1 MLHLALALS
10 FAPLQLSQ
18 NPVVGPL
25 EWPHQ
30 EPDQEPVLAPAVDR
44 YAELLARYEAQLE
57 AHKQAIREE
66 RDPAKRRALRGET
79 AEKALLPDFEALVA
93 AGDGRGLLW
102 IARHVGAAGL
112 SAEEARARRAAAW
125 RAIAHEHLAAPWI
138 GEGLD
143 LIKRLRSDI
152 GRSTALELLEH
163 AHLAAAN
170 PEVKAQAAHALVQCF
185 ESSTEPAEQE
195 RKAALEALLAGEYA
209 ATAYAQALRQATEP
223 EPAPTVVVTSEPVT
237 PPAPPPP
244 PAPGVVIGH
253 FAPPLAGEDALG
265 AARSL
270 AEAQGRVTVVA
281 FFGYWSP
288 PARKALL
295 DLQELEQKLGDPRFM
310 VFGVSTGDTRA
321 AAQEWQKKLS
331 IAWPVVVQGVSAAPI
346 SERWQVTDSPELYV
360 LDAAGRVAGRVASGV
375 AGDLEALVRREL
387 GKLGPP
393 R

>member
-1 MLHLALALS
+1 MLFATLALVCAAS
-10 FAPLQLSQ
+10 CPPQDPEPGPPPPP
-18 NPVVGPL
+18 PVSP
-25 EWPHQ
+25 ES
-30 EPDQEPVLAPAVDR
+30 DR

-79 AEKALLPDFEALVA
+79 AEKALLTEFEALVA

-112 SAEEARARRAAAW
+112 PPDEARARRAAAW

-138 GEGLD
+138 GEGLE
-143 LIKRLRSDI
+143 LIKRMRSDI
-152 GRSTALELLEH
+152 GRATALELLEH
-163 AHLAAAN
+163 AHQAAPD
-170 PEVKAQAAHALVQCF
+170 PEVKARAAHYLVQCF
-185 ESSTEPAEQE
+185 ESSEVEAEQV

-209 ATAYAQALRQATEP
+209 KTAYAESLRKAEEPDPIAATAIEV
-223 EPAPTVVVTSEPVT
+223 EPAE
-237 PPAPPPP
+237 APPPP
-244 PAPGVVIGH
+244 PDPGVVIGH

-270 AEAQGRVTVVA
+270 DDVRGRVTVVV

-295 DLQELEQKLGDPRFM
+295 DLQELERQLADPRFA
-310 VFGVSTGDTRA
+310 VFGVSAGDTRA

-331 IAWPVVVQGVSAAPI
+331 LDWPVIVQGVSAAPL
-346 SERWQVTDSPELYV
+346 SERWKVTDPPELYV
-360 LDAAGRVAGRVASGV
+360 LDSAGRVAGRAV
-375 AGDLEALVRREL
+375 GDLEALVRREL
-387 GKLGPP
+387 AKLAP